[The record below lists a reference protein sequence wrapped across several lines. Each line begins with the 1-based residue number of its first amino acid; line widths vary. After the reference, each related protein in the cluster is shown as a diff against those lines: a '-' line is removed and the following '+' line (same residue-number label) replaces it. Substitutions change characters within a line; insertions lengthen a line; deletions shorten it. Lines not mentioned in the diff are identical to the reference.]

1 MQREEIIM
9 SVKEQR
15 LKFINDESIKK
26 GYTFG
31 DNNPYFV
38 EVYELMDKIE
48 AKTMK
53 EYMEKLKIEKEKYEK
68 NAMRNYIATSLRV

>member
-1 MQREEIIM
+1 M
-9 SVKEQR
+9 SVKAQR

-48 AKTMK
+48 AKTME
-53 EYMEKLKIEKEKYEK
+53 EYLQKLEVERKKYEQTAK
-68 NAMRNYIATSLRV
+68 NRLYG

>member
-1 MQREEIIM
+1 M

>member
-1 MQREEIIM
+1 M
-9 SVKEQR
+9 SVKAQR
-15 LKFINDESIKK
+15 LKFINDESIKN

-38 EVYELMDKIE
+38 EVYELMDKIK

-53 EYMEKLKIEKEKYEK
+53 EYLQKLEIEREKYEK
-68 NAMRNYIATSLRV
+68 NAVRNYIATSLRV

>member
-1 MQREEIIM
+1 MDKIKR
-9 SVKEQR
+9 QR
-15 LKFINDESIKK
+15 LKLINEVSIKK
-26 GYTFG
+26 GWTFG
-31 DNNPYFV
+31 DNNPFFV

-53 EYMEKLKIEKEKYEK
+53 EYMKKLKLERKKYEE

>member
-1 MQREEIIM
+1 ML
-9 SVKEQR
+9 VKEQR

-48 AKTMK
+48 ANTME
-53 EYMEKLKIEKEKYEK
+53 EYLTKLEVERNKYEQTAK
-68 NAMRNYIATSLRV
+68 NRLYG

>member
-1 MQREEIIM
+1 MDLI
-9 SVKEQR
+9 KKKR

-48 AKTMK
+48 ADTME
-53 EYMEKLKIEKEKYEK
+53 EYLTKLELERNKYEQTAK
-68 NAMRNYIATSLRV
+68 NRLYG

>member
-1 MQREEIIM
+1 MDLI
-9 SVKEQR
+9 KKKR

-38 EVYELMDKIE
+38 EVMELMDKIE
-48 AKTMK
+48 ADTME
-53 EYMEKLKIEKEKYEK
+53 EYLKKLKIEKEKYEK
-68 NAMRNYIATSLRV
+68 NAMFNYIRTSLRV

>member
-1 MQREEIIM
+1 MDLI
-9 SVKEQR
+9 KKKR

-53 EYMEKLKIEKEKYEK
+53 EYMKKLEIEKEKYEK
-68 NAMRNYIATSLRV
+68 NAMFNYIRTSLRV

>member
-1 MQREEIIM
+1 MDLI
-9 SVKEQR
+9 KKKR

-48 AKTMK
+48 ADTME
-53 EYMEKLKIEKEKYEK
+53 EYLEKLEIEKEKYEK

>member
-1 MQREEIIM
+1 M
-9 SVKEQR
+9 SVKAQR

-26 GYTFG
+26 GWSFG
-31 DNNPYFV
+31 DNNPFFV

-53 EYMEKLKIEKEKYEK
+53 EYMKKLKVERRKYEE
-68 NAMRNYIATSLRV
+68 NAMRNYVATSLRV

>member
-1 MQREEIIM
+1 M

-15 LKFINDESIKK
+15 LKLINEVSLKK

-31 DNNPYFV
+31 DMNPFFV
-38 EVYELMDKIE
+38 EVNELMDKIE

-53 EYMEKLKIEKEKYEK
+53 EYMKKLKIERNKYEQTIK
-68 NAMRNYIATSLRV
+68 NRLYGQRYGRGVQEKT

>member
-1 MQREEIIM
+1 M
-9 SVKEQR
+9 SVKAQR

-31 DNNPYFV
+31 DNNPFFV

-53 EYMEKLKIEKEKYEK
+53 EYLQKLEVERDKYEQTAK
-68 NAMRNYIATSLRV
+68 NRLYG

>member
-1 MQREEIIM
+1 M

-15 LKFINDESIKK
+15 LKLINEVSLKK

-31 DNNPYFV
+31 DMNPFFV
-38 EVYELMDKIE
+38 EVKELMDKIE

-53 EYMEKLKIEKEKYEK
+53 EYMKKLKIERKKYEQTIK
-68 NAMRNYIATSLRV
+68 NRLYG

>member
-1 MQREEIIM
+1 M

-15 LKFINDESIKK
+15 LKLINKVSIKK
-26 GYTFG
+26 GWSFG
-31 DNNPYFV
+31 DNNPFFV

-53 EYMEKLKIEKEKYEK
+53 EYMKKLKLERKKYEE

>member
-1 MQREEIIM
+1 M
-9 SVKEQR
+9 SVKAQR
-15 LKFINDESIKK
+15 LKFINDLSIKK
-26 GYTFG
+26 GWSFG

-48 AKTMK
+48 ADTME
-53 EYMEKLKIEKEKYEK
+53 EYLEKLQIEKEKYEK

>member
-1 MQREEIIM
+1 M
-9 SVKEQR
+9 SVKAQR

-26 GYTFG
+26 GWSFG
-31 DNNPYFV
+31 DNNPFFV

-53 EYMEKLKIEKEKYEK
+53 EYLQKLKVERDKYEQTAK
-68 NAMRNYIATSLRV
+68 NRLYG

>member
-1 MQREEIIM
+1 MDLI
-9 SVKEQR
+9 KKKR

-53 EYMEKLKIEKEKYEK
+53 EYMKKLKIEKEKYEK

>member
-1 MQREEIIM
+1 M
-9 SVKEQR
+9 SVKAQR
-15 LKFINDESIKK
+15 LKFINDLSIKK
-26 GYTFG
+26 GWSFG

-48 AKTMK
+48 ANTME
-53 EYMEKLKIEKEKYEK
+53 EYLEKLEIEKEKYEK

>member
-1 MQREEIIM
+1 M
-9 SVKEQR
+9 SVKAQR
-15 LKFINDESIKK
+15 LKFINDDSIKK

-48 AKTMK
+48 ADTME
-53 EYMEKLKIEKEKYEK
+53 EYLTKLELERNKYEQTAK
-68 NAMRNYIATSLRV
+68 NRLYG

>member
-1 MQREEIIM
+1 M
-9 SVKEQR
+9 SVKAQR
-15 LKFINDESIKK
+15 LKFINDVSIANRWS
-26 GYTFG
+26 FG

-48 AKTMK
+48 ADTME
-53 EYMEKLKIEKEKYEK
+53 EYLEKLEVEREKYEK

>member
-1 MQREEIIM
+1 M
-9 SVKEQR
+9 SLKEQR
-15 LKFINDESIKK
+15 LKFINKISLKRRW
-26 GYTFG
+26 TFG
-31 DNNPYFV
+31 DNNPFFI

-53 EYMEKLKIEKEKYEK
+53 EYMKKLKLERKKYEE